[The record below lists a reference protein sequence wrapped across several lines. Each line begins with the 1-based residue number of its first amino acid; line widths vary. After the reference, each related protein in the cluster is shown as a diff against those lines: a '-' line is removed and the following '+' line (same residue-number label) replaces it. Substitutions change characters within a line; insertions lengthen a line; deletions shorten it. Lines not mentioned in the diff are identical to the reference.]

1 MTGSDANIRSSHNNT
16 AENGVSAAVASVA
29 NGRLCFL
36 DDFLIAR
43 GGPYYDLQKRLGLLT
58 ERALNAGRRAAILVG
73 LAWGVPL
80 VCPSSS
86 LPGMPSA
93 RELVGQGGVADDR
106 ACRRHHPCYGRR
118 PLVTLPGHSRAGR
131 LDADWERLGVGYRD
145 LVAHFERLD
154 EVPHPGVLHGDRLA
168 TPQSPTWLMDV
179 RCGCDSIAGRD
190 ARRGRDRRISR
201 RPCRCSTAAHAG

>member
-86 LPGMPSA
+86 LPGMHPPESWLGRA
-93 RELVGQGGVADDR
+93 ASPTIGLVGGITR
-106 ACRRHHPCYGRR
+106 AM
-118 PLVTLPGHSRAGR
+118 VAGR
-131 LDADWERLGVGYRD
+131 SLRCQAT
-145 LVAHFERLD
+145 
-154 EVPHPGVLHGDRLA
+154 HGLA
-168 TPQSPTWLMDV
+168 GSTP
-179 RCGCDSIAGRD
+179 IAS
-190 ARRGRDRRISR
+190 ASV
-201 RPCRCSTAAHAG
+201 